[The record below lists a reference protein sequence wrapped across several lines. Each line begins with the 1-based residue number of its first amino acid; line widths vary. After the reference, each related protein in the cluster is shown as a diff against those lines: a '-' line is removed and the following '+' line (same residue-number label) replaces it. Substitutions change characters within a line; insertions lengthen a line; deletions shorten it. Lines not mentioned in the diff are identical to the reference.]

1 MSTKKTPAL
10 RSAWALMLVVPLAAL
25 VPPGRPPRT
34 TKLDAATLARRR
46 ERREA
51 LKPLLTW
58 PEEQRLGRECRRLA
72 ALEDVRAREGAR
84 LRRAP
89 TRGEWAAAANYSSEA
104 ALRADRARMRAC
116 RDELIAR
123 NLRLVLS
130 VAGRYKPQPGL
141 EFDDLVAE
149 GNFGL
154 AKAAARFDP
163 GRGFRFS
170 TYAVWWIRQ
179 AISHAVGHDAR
190 AIRLPAHVHDKLRPV
205 WKSPVRRVHP
215 TTLHYV
221 IPRRDAAA
229 PFASR
234 EEYREAHGRDPDD
247 RHVAAAL
254 GIDHTK
260 VRALG
265 RAAREVASLDASAL
279 LRGGPRKG
287 SGAAS
292 ARAARGGPA
301 RRRDAGARAA
311 RGRGARARRA
321 GPGARRGPRGPRA
334 RRRRGA
340 LRAGRAA
347 AQEPGADRRGLRP
360 DARAHPADR
369 ARRALQAAHAAPR
382 AQAGAARRPAR
393 GAAARARP
401 RRRGRRPRSRAA
413 PAAIAIGDRL
423 VAADDAGRACVV
435 RQIKKGGWLVV
446 SWEDEPGRRAFA
458 RPSAFRLPDRKA
470 APGGESAKSIALG
483 VLVAVVLYYRCS
495 SGSFVRLRRYRCA
508 SSLS

>member
-205 WKSPVRRVHP
+205 WKSTSASGAPDNSSLRHSSA
-215 TTLHYV
+215 TTRPKVL
-221 IPRRDAAA
+221 ISTQAAA
-229 PFASR
+229 
-234 EEYREAHGRDPDD
+234 H
-247 RHVAAAL
+247 AA
-254 GIDHTK
+254 
-260 VRALG
+260 
-265 RAAREVASLDASAL
+265 
-279 LRGGPRKG
+279 P
-287 SGAAS
+287 
-292 ARAARGGPA
+292 ARGV
-301 RRRDAGARAA
+301 
-311 RGRGARARRA
+311 
-321 GPGARRGPRGPRA
+321 PRGPRA
-334 RRRRGA
+334 R
-340 LRAGRAA
+340 
-347 AQEPGADRRGLRP
+347 P
-360 DARAHPADR
+360 
-369 ARRALQAAHAAPR
+369 
-382 AQAGAARRPAR
+382 RRPAR
-393 GAAARARP
+393 
-401 RRRGRRPRSRAA
+401 RGR
-413 PAAIAIGDRL
+413 
-423 VAADDAGRACVV
+423 AGH
-435 RQIKKGGWLVV
+435 
-446 SWEDEPGRRAFA
+446 
-458 RPSAFRLPDRKA
+458 
-470 APGGESAKSIALG
+470 
-483 VLVAVVLYYRCS
+483 
-495 SGSFVRLRRYRCA
+495 
-508 SSLS
+508 